1 MDAFDDGGFDAGRNE
16 LALPGEVSEPSPWG
30 RWRTPALAVAA
41 LAAAVAGIAWIGRT
55 PAPEPVALA
64 VPAASVGPARLAL
77 QRASVA
83 FEVREGAVWVAPGDV
98 ARAIEAV
105 SASAETN
112 AVADALGNESIFSS
126 AESLRARRTAA
137 TIRMLES
144 SIAMQPGV
152 ARASVVVG
160 EPGRT
165 PGLGAASTG
174 TASVTVAMRSG
185 AMPQDLVDAVAMLVS
200 GACPGVRPESVV
212 IVDAG
217 EGRVRAVRPSQERAN
232 AEAVHERERRTAAL
246 VSALVSDLPG
256 ATVDVREA
264 GHGAMVTTVSL
275 PQSLAAARAGI
286 EADGDLGAWLESE
299 RARIADRIDPFVLPE
314 AGAACGGA
322 VVLALVPERVAA
334 VPGPDG
340 AMAED
345 RAAPAGELSS
355 AAPMR
360 TVREAEARERATPL
374 GTVPSSVSSPLPAAF
389 AVVGL
394 AAVGIAGWW
403 AWRRTAARRIPVS
416 AEPTGSPIEEDH
428 VHGVEASEAVRD
440 AVGASAAIVR
450 SWLDAGRSERAARL
464 VVALDAPAATAL
476 LQALPVACVQRVTAA
491 LGSLDAPTHA
501 ELSDAV
507 RAFLDEHV
515 MAVQVHPD
523 VQEAA

>member
-1 MDAFDDGGFDAGRNE
+1 MDALEDDRFDAGRNE
-16 LALPGEVSEPSPWG
+16 LALPGDVAEAPAWH
-30 RWRTPALAVAA
+30 RWRTPAIVAAAAVAT
-41 LAAAVAGIAWIGRT
+41 VAGIAWLGRA

-64 VPAASVGPARLAL
+64 VPASALPPARLAL

-83 FEVREGAVWVAPGDV
+83 FEVRDGALWVAPTDV

-105 SASAETN
+105 SARAETN
-112 AVADALGNESIFSS
+112 AVADALGDESIFSS

-165 PGLGAASTG
+165 PALGTAATG
-174 TASVTVAMRSG
+174 TASVTVAMRG
-185 AMPQDLVDAVAMLVS
+185 GTMPQDLVDAVAMLVS

-217 EGRVRAVRPSQERAN
+217 EGRVRAVRPAHERAH
-232 AEAVHERERRTAAL
+232 AEATHDRERRTETL
-246 VSALVSDLPG
+246 VAALVSDLPG
-256 ATVDVREA
+256 ATVEVRDA
-264 GHGAMVTTVSL
+264 GHGAMVTTVRL
-275 PQSLAAARAGI
+275 PQSLAAVRAGI
-286 EADGDLGAWLESE
+286 EADGDLGAWLEAE

-322 VVLALVPERVAA
+322 VVLAIVPELGAEPWGAA
-334 VPGPDG
+334 VPVG
-340 AMAED
+340 EE
-345 RAAPAGELSS
+345 RTAPAASLSS
-355 AAPMR
+355 PAPVR

-374 GTVPSSVSSPLPAAF
+374 GTVPATGSSPFSAAF
-389 AVVGL
+389 VAAGL
-394 AAVGIAGWW
+394 AAVGVAAWW
-403 AWRRTAARRIPVS
+403 AWQRTAARRTPV
-416 AEPTGSPIEEDH
+416 AEDAPSSPIEEDH

-450 SWLDAGRSERAARL
+450 SWLDAGRADRAARL

-491 LGSLDAPTHA
+491 LGSLDAPSHS
-501 ELSDAV
+501 ELADAV

>member
-1 MDAFDDGGFDAGRNE
+1 MDSFDDGGFDGGRNE
-16 LALPGEVSEPSPWG
+16 LALPGEAAEPPAWR
-30 RWRTPALAVAA
+30 RWRTPAVVALAAVAA
-41 LAAAVAGIAWIGRT
+41 AAGVAWLGRT

-64 VPAASVGPARLAL
+64 VPASALPPARLAL

-83 FEVREGAVWVAPGDV
+83 FEVRDGALWVAPADV

-105 SASAETN
+105 SARAETN
-112 AVADALGNESIFSS
+112 AVADALGDESIFSS

-165 PGLGAASTG
+165 PGLGTAPTG
-174 TASVTVAMRSG
+174 TASVTVAMRG
-185 AMPQDLVDAVAMLVS
+185 GPMPQDLVDAVAMLVS

-217 EGRVRAVRPSQERAN
+217 EGRVRAVRPAHERAS
-232 AEAVHERERRTAAL
+232 AEATHDRERRTEAL
-246 VSALVSDLPG
+246 VAALVSDLPG
-256 ATVDVREA
+256 ATVDVRDA
-264 GHGAMVTTVSL
+264 GHGAMVTTVRL
-275 PQSLAAARAGI
+275 PQSLAAERAGI

-322 VVLALVPERVAA
+322 VVLAIVPEA
-334 VPGPDG
+334 GPERSE
-340 AMAED
+340 A
-345 RAAPAGELSS
+345 AAPAGEDRTAPAASLST
-355 AAPMR
+355 AAPVR
-360 TVREAEARERATPL
+360 TLREAEARERATPL
-374 GTVPSSVSSPLPAAF
+374 GTMPTPGTSSFPAAF
-389 AVVGL
+389 VVAGL
-394 AAVGIAGWW
+394 AAVGIAAWW
-403 AWRRTAARRIPVS
+403 AWQRTAARRTPA
-416 AEPTGSPIEEDH
+416 AEDVPASPIEEDH
-428 VHGVEASEAVRD
+428 VHGVDASEAVRD

-450 SWLDAGRSERAARL
+450 SWLDAGRADRAARL

>member
-16 LALPGEVSEPSPWG
+16 LALPGEVAEPSPWR
-30 RWRTPALAVAA
+30 RWRTPALVA
-41 LAAAVAGIAWIGRT
+41 AAAVAAVAGVAWLGRT
-55 PAPEPVALA
+55 PAPAPVALA
-64 VPAASVGPARLAL
+64 VPAASVRPARAAL
-77 QRASVA
+77 QRASIA
-83 FEVREGAVWVAPGDV
+83 FEVRDGAVWVAPGDV
-98 ARAIEAV
+98 VRAIDAV
-105 SASAETN
+105 TASAETN

-152 ARASVVVG
+152 ARATVVVG
-160 EPGRT
+160 EHGRSA
-165 PGLGAASTG
+165 GLGVASSG
-174 TASVTVAMRSG
+174 AASVTVAMRSG

-200 GACPGVRPESVV
+200 GACPGIRPESVV
-212 IVDAG
+212 VVDAG
-217 EGRVRAVRPSQERAN
+217 EGRVRAVRPAHGRAS
-232 AEAVHERERRTAAL
+232 AEASHDRERRTAAL

-264 GHGAMVTTVSL
+264 AHGAMVTTVFL
-275 PQSLAAARAGI
+275 PQSFAALRAGI
-286 EADGDLGAWLESE
+286 ESDGDLGAWLESE
-299 RARIADRIDPFVLPE
+299 RARIADRIDPFVVPE

-322 VVLALVPERVAA
+322 VVLSLVPGLGDEASIPAAGGEERVRPTAA
-334 VPGPDG
+334 
-340 AMAED
+340 
-345 RAAPAGELSS
+345 LSS
-355 AAPMR
+355 EAPVR
-360 TVREAEARERATPL
+360 TVPEAEARERATPL
-374 GTVPSSVSSPLPAAF
+374 GTSQSPGSSPASA
-389 AVVGL
+389 AVVLAGM
-394 AAVGIAGWW
+394 AAVGIAAWW
-403 AWRRTAARRIPVS
+403 AWRRTSAHRSPASVAQAA
-416 AEPTGSPIEEDH
+416 SPIEEDH

-450 SWLDAGRSERAARL
+450 SWLDAGRADRAARL

-491 LGSLDAPTHA
+491 LGALDAPTHA
-501 ELSDAV
+501 ELADAV